1 MDFRIGI
8 TFADLLIWIYVY
20 IYVLNFYLPRSLL
33 SAMLPVARNGLCRH
47 PFFSQV

>member
-8 TFADLLIWIYVY
+8 TFADLLFLIYVY
-20 IYVLNFYLPRSLL
+20 MYLTSTYPALYL